1 MKLQDVMG
9 LLSAA
14 AMSVAL
20 ATSASAQDKT
30 VKIGA
35 IFPLSGNAA
44 SAGVHAKAAIETA
57 VEIINNGNPALGNL
71 PVTKNAGLK
80 GLGGAKVEVV
90 FADNQGSPATGQNQA
105 LRLITEEKV
114 VALTGAYQSG
124 ITLTASAIAEKY
136 AIPYVNGESVAANL
150 TERGFKWF
158 FRTTPVAGDFARI
171 YLDFL
176 KEMKAGGQKVDNV
189 ALVHENTEYGTSVAN
204 VITALFKENGLP
216 IAQDIAYSA
225 NTTDVQSQVLQLKD
239 KKPDV
244 VIMISYTSD
253 AILYAKTFQAL
264 DYKPPMMI
272 ADNAGY
278 SDPSTL
284 KAVGKSIQGIF
295 NRSSFA
301 IGAAGT
307 PTYLINE
314 IYKKKSG
321 GDDLDD
327 TAARQMQGFFVL
339 VDAIDRAGSTEPAK
353 IQAAL
358 KATDLKPDQL
368 IMGYKGVKF
377 DEKGQNVLAAGLVIQ
392 LQDGENYVPVWPKQ
406 LAKTAPVFPY
416 KGW

>member
-1 MKLQDVMG
+1 MKFKHLLG
-9 LLSAA
+9 LLCAA
-14 AMSVAL
+14 SVSVAL
-20 ATSASAQDKT
+20 AATASAQDKT

-57 VEIINNGNPALGNL
+57 IDIINNAHPELGDL
-71 PVTKNAGLK
+71 PLAKNAGLA
-80 GLGGAKVEVV
+80 GLGGAKVEAI
-90 FADNQGSPATGQNQA
+90 FADNQGSPAVGQNQA

-114 VALTGAYQSG
+114 VALNGAYQSG
-124 ITLTASAIAEKY
+124 ITLTTSAISEKY
-136 AIPYVNGESVAANL
+136 GIPFVNGESVAASL

-158 FRTTPVAGDFARI
+158 FRVTPVASDFAKI

-176 KEMKAGGQKVDNV
+176 KDMKAAGQKVDSI
-189 ALVHENTEYGTSVAN
+189 ALVHENTEYGTSVAG
-204 VITALFKENGLP
+204 VITSTFKDNGLS

-272 ADNAGY
+272 ADNSGY

-284 KAVGKSIQGIF
+284 KAVGKQIQGIF

-301 IGAAGT
+301 IGAQGP
-307 PTYLINE
+307 PTCLINE

-321 GDDLDD
+321 GHDLDD

-392 LQDGENYVPVWPKQ
+392 LEGDNYIPVWPKQ
-406 LAKTAPVFPY
+406 LAKKAPEFPY

>member
-1 MKLQDVMG
+1 MKLKHIMG

-14 AMSVAL
+14 AMSAVIAG
-20 ATSASAQDKT
+20 SAAAQDKT

-57 VEIINNGNPALGNL
+57 VEIINSGNPALGNL

-124 ITLTASAIAEKY
+124 ITLTASAISEKY
-136 AIPYVNGESVAANL
+136 GIPFVNGESVAANL

-158 FRTTPVAGDFARI
+158 FRTTPVAGDFAKI

-204 VITALFKENGLP
+204 VITGLFKENGLP

-301 IGAAGT
+301 IGTAGT
-307 PTYLINE
+307 PTFLINE

-377 DEKGQNVLAAGLVIQ
+377 DDKGQNVLAAGLVIQ